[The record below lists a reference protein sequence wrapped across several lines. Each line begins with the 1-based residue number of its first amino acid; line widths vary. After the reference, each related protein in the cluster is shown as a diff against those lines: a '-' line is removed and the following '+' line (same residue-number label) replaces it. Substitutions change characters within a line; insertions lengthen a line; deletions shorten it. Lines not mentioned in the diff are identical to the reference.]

1 MGRTREAAL
10 SGALVAIAK
19 YGSRKATMGDIAMM
33 AGIAKATLYNH
44 FRTRDD
50 VYAAVVVAEIDAI
63 AAAVAQST
71 GGVDLSVCAAAAPLG
86 GQLQHRPGDVVLA
99 ATALGDNPAVRRVA
113 RDEPAVLATLATPG
127 EGPGWSAARR
137 HIASALAAAG
147 CQSTPA
153 AVDLVLR
160 YLTTQLLSPSG
171 AVERAAVGQLIA
183 AAVSVHPD
191 QLVES
196 ALAGNA
202 GTSN

>member
-10 SGALVAIAK
+10 SGALAAIAK

-63 AAAVAQST
+63 AAAVAESA
-71 GGVDLSVCAAAAPLG
+71 GAFDVALVAAAM
-86 GQLQHRPGDVVLA
+86 
-99 ATALGDNPAVRRVA
+99 ALGDNAAVRRVA
-113 RDEPAVLATLATPG
+113 RDEPAVLATLATPS
-127 EGPGWSAARR
+127 EGPGWSAARG

-160 YLTTQLLSPSG
+160 YLTTQLLSPSD
-171 AVERAAVGQLIA
+171 AVEQAAIGQLIA
-183 AAVSVHPD
+183 AAVSVRPD
-191 QLVES
+191 PLVES
-196 ALAGNA
+196 ATLVGSA